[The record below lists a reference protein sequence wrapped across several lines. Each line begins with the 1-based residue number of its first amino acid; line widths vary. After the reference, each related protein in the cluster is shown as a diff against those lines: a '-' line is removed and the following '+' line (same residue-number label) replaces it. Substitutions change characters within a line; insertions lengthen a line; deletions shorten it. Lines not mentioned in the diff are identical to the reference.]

1 MVSYFCRMQRPFEQL
16 KFVHLFVMLTVVF
29 AFEGCS
35 STRLVPKNRH
45 LLVKNKI
52 VVQGDKI
59 SVSDVEDVLKQ
70 KPNLKV
76 IGIPLRLYMFN
87 SIDSAKTERGRLKK
101 LDRLDA
107 KNIKRGK
114 REIRINERRRQRA
127 IRHGEEDYIY
137 KKIRLRDTLDPNLT
151 LRQLIKYKFGEAPV
165 IADTGARVRSQE
177 QIQAY
182 MHSKGY
188 FYSDVSSRFDT
199 VYHRFNKSRT
209 KQKVIATYNITT
221 GPRYYIDT
229 VKLVCHNPSVQ
240 HDFEQFIMKHP
251 DKQGLNPDFK
261 AAIIDKKAV
270 NLPFD
275 ADKFSAYR
283 GELASYMRDQTYY
296 GFVESNVSYKADTSR
311 VSNNAG
317 GSGLKMTF
325 SVILGDRA
333 IQDKNNPKNITYI
346 PHVSTRVNGV
356 YFHFAD
362 SSQYKGDFKSDVA
375 KMGLDIKENG
385 FLITLDT
392 AVYRSIRRPVED
404 YLASDSMG
412 HKMIIK
418 SRVNKNWL
426 GKYKDSV
433 DFDPHRIATFYYNG
447 KLFVS
452 PSLIEAQNYLED
464 QNYYKEYYLERSFER
479 LMQLGLFSVIKP
491 EIVETYP
498 GSGVVRVHYNLVP
511 ATKQSFSF
519 EPKAKNSN
527 GFLGLSASLNYNNKN
542 IFRTGTNFVF
552 SISGGFESNPSVFSK
567 DANGNK
573 VKTQERSFNTKEI
586 GPSAKLD
593 IPGLFPF
600 GVTILGKRQRPRTEL
615 SSAYNYQKRTDFSRS
630 VLQFN
635 YIYKFLVGDG
645 KTQSVSFGL
654 PGASVIKY
662 VSIKPLPEF
671 TAKLNALNDLFL
683 KNAYRNQ
690 FIWEDFRVTYDF
702 DNDKK
707 TRRKYPK
714 LRFTYSGS
722 FSLAG
727 NILNAITS
735 IKPQYDT
742 AGHKLFLGIPYAQFS
757 VIDNKVVA
765 YYKTGKHSLL
775 AFRTMAGIGFP
786 MKNSPTSL
794 PYDYSFFAGGSNDNR
809 GWVAR
814 TLGPGAYQGLLD
826 PNFVITQIGDIRF
839 NMSLE
844 YRFGMGTGILNHAFF
859 TDAGNIWT
867 RKEDVNRPGGQISGN
882 FYKELGISVGY
893 GLRFD
898 FTYFLFRLDLGFP
911 IHIPSLPEGERW
923 IFTDKSEFYSRAE
936 AAYGPNYK
944 AFIPKNL
951 YRPYLHFG
959 IGLPF

>member
-1 MVSYFCRMQRPFEQL
+1 MVSYFCPMRRPFEQL
-16 KFVHLFVMLTVVF
+16 KFIRVFVMLTVVF

-35 STRLVPKNRH
+35 STRLVPPDKH
-45 LLVKNKI
+45 LLVKNQI

-59 SVSDVEDVLKQ
+59 SVSEVEDVLKQ

-76 IGIPLRLYMFN
+76 IGIPLRLYMYN
-87 SIDSAKTERGRLKK
+87 SIDSVKTERGRIRK
-101 LDRLDA
+101 LDRLNA
-107 KNIKRGK
+107 KNVKK
-114 REIRINERRRQRA
+114 SQREIRINERRRKRA
-127 IRHGEEDYIY
+127 IRRGEPDYIY

-151 LRQLIKYKFGEAPV
+151 FRQLIKYKFGEAPV
-165 IADTGARVRSQE
+165 IADSGARSRSQE

-188 FYSDVSSRFDT
+188 FYSEVNSRFDT
-199 VYHRFNKSRT
+199 IHKKFNKSKLKR
-209 KQKVIATYNITT
+209 KVIATYNIST
-221 GPRYYIDT
+221 GARYYIDT
-229 VKLVCHNPSVQ
+229 LKLVCNNPSVQ
-240 HDFEQFIMKHP
+240 HDFEQFIQKHT
-251 DKQGLNPDFK
+251 DKQGLNADFK
-261 AAIIDKKAV
+261 SGIIDKKVV

-311 VSNNAG
+311 VSNAAG
-317 GSGLKMTF
+317 NGLRMTF
-325 SVILGDRA
+325 TIILGDRA
-333 IQDKNNPKNITYI
+333 IQDKNNPKNVTYI
-346 PHVSTRVNGV
+346 PHVSTRVQGV

-362 SSQYKGDFKSDVA
+362 TSLYRGNFKEDVT
-375 KMGLDIKENG
+375 KMGLEMKQNG
-385 FLITLDT
+385 FLITLKDT
-392 AVYRSIRRPVED
+392 VFRKIKRPVED
-404 YLASDSMG
+404 YIASDTVG
-412 HKMIIK
+412 HKVIIK
-418 SRVNKNWL
+418 SRVERNLL

-433 DFDPHRIATFYYNG
+433 DFDSHRIANFSYNG

-452 PSLIEAQNYLED
+452 PSLIEAQNYLENN
-464 QNYYKEYYLERSFER
+464 NYYKEYYLERSFER
-479 LMQLGLFSVIKP
+479 LVQLNIFSVIKP
-491 EIVETYP
+491 EITETYP
-498 GSGVVRVHYNLVP
+498 GSGVVRVDYQLVP

-573 VKTQERSFNTKEI
+573 VKTQDRSLNTKEI

-662 VSIKPLPEF
+662 VSLKPQPEF

-683 KNAYRNQ
+683 KNAYRDQ

-707 TRRKYPK
+707 TIRKTPK

-722 FSLAG
+722 FSIAG
-727 NILNAITS
+727 NVLNAITS
-735 IKPQYDT
+735 ISPKYDS
-742 AGHKLFLGIPYAQFS
+742 AGHKLFLGISYAQFS
-757 VIDNKVVA
+757 VIDNKVIA
-765 YYKTGKHSLL
+765 YYKTGKHSVL

-786 MKNSPTSL
+786 MKNSPISL

-867 RKEDVNRPGGQISGN
+867 RKEDSNRPGGGISAN

-923 IFTDKSEFYSRAE
+923 VFTDKSEFYTKAE
-936 AAYGPNYK
+936 AVYGADYRK
-944 AFIPKNL
+944 YIPKNL

>member
-1 MVSYFCRMQRPFEQL
+1 MQRPFEQL
-16 KFVHLFVMLTVVF
+16 KFIHIFVILTVIF

-35 STRLVPKNRH
+35 STRLLPRGKH

-59 SVSDVEDVLKQ
+59 SISDAQDVLKQ

-76 IGIPLRLYMFN
+76 IGIPLRLYMYN
-87 SIDSAKTERGRLKK
+87 SIDSVKTERGRIRK
-101 LDRLDA
+101 LDRLNE
-107 KNIKRGK
+107 KNVKKSK

-127 IRHGEEDYIY
+127 IRHGEPDYIY

-151 LRQLIKYKFGEAPV
+151 FRQLIKYKFGEVPV
-165 IADTGARVRSQE
+165 IADTGSRARSQE
-177 QIQAY
+177 QIRAY

-199 VYHRFNKSRT
+199 IHRRFNENKTR
-209 KQKVIATYNITT
+209 QKVIAIFNITT

-229 VKLVCHNPSVQ
+229 VKLICNNLSVQ
-240 HDFEQFIMKHP
+240 HEFEQFIQKHT

-261 AAIIDKKAV
+261 AGIIEKKTV

-311 VSNNAG
+311 VSSFAET
-317 GSGLKMTF
+317 GLKMTF
-325 SVILGDRA
+325 SIILGDRA
-333 IQDKNNPKNITYI
+333 IQDKDNPKNVTYI

-356 YFHFAD
+356 YFHFSD
-362 SSQYKGDFKSDVA
+362 TSLYKGNFKSDVA
-375 KMGLDIKENG
+375 KMGLGIKENG

-392 AVYRSIRRPVED
+392 AVYRKIRKPVED
-404 YLASDSMG
+404 YLASDTIG
-412 HKMIIK
+412 HKVIIK
-418 SRVNKNWL
+418 SRVNRNLL

-433 DFDPHRIATFYYNG
+433 DFDPHRVATFYYNG

-452 PSLIEAQNYLED
+452 PSLIEAQNYLEN

-491 EIVETYP
+491 EIVETFP
-498 GSGVVRVHYNLVP
+498 GSGIVKVHYNLVP
-511 ATKQSFSF
+511 ATRQSFSF
-519 EPKAKNSN
+519 EPKAKNSS
-527 GFLGLSASLNYNNKN
+527 GFLGVSASLNYNNKN

-552 SISGGFESNPSVFSK
+552 SISGGFESNPSVIK
-567 DANGNK
+567 GANGHK
-573 VKTQERSFNTKEI
+573 IKMQGRSFNTLEF
-586 GPSAKLD
+586 GPSVKLD

-615 SSAYNYQKRTDFSRS
+615 SSAYNYQKRPDFSRS

-654 PGASVIKY
+654 PGVSVIKY
-662 VSIKPLPEF
+662 VSLKQLPEF
-671 TAKLNALNDLFL
+671 TAKLNQLNDLFL
-683 KNAYRNQ
+683 KNAYRSQ
-690 FIWEDFRVTYDF
+690 FIWEDFRVSYDF

-714 LRFTYSGS
+714 LRFAYSGS
-722 FSLAG
+722 FSIAG
-727 NILNAITS
+727 NVLNAITS
-735 IKPQYDT
+735 VKPQYDT
-742 AGHKLFLGIPYAQFS
+742 AGHKLFLGIPYSQFS

-765 YYKTGKHSLL
+765 YYKTGKHSVL
-775 AFRTMAGIGFP
+775 AFRTMAGVGFP
-786 MKNSPTSL
+786 MKNSPISL
-794 PYDYSFFAGGSNDNR
+794 PYDYSFFAGGSNDVR
-809 GWVAR
+809 GWPAR
-814 TLGPGAYQGLLD
+814 TLGPGAYPGLLD
-826 PNFVITQIGDIRF
+826 PNFVNTQIGDIRF

-859 TDAGNIWT
+859 ADAGNIWT

-882 FYKELGISVGY
+882 FYKELGITLGY

-911 IHIPSLPEGERW
+911 IHMPSLPAGERW
-923 IFTDKSEFYSRAE
+923 IFTNKSEFYSQAK
-936 AAYGPNYK
+936 AVYGPNYK
-944 AFIPKNL
+944 ETISKTIISKNL
-951 YRPYLHFG
+951 YMPSLHFG